1 MFTALVEIEEVSHGP
16 AASTADESQNSEL
29 HVSTLGSSESQAPE
43 KKKTKKMKRKR
54 LDINSV
60 LEDTDDADESDLDTN
75 SEDEVISTHK
85 PTRSGRMPKV
95 PRKFDVK
102 DEMVVEKI
110 VKKSKDEIEPGSIMI
125 ITENGP
131 TGEPV
136 YKIFMIT
143 EDNEKNSL
151 SNSDEETKG
160 IQLKKG
166 ITAKNILTI
175 SATHTDDE
183 EMEDQHE
190 LPIEN
195 NVTIPADET
204 ITTLKTHHY
213 SINTEASHTHV
224 QNSPEQDK
232 NIRMRDTFCQASEE
246 LLEDFEYNSK

>member
-1 MFTALVEIEEVSHGP
+1 
-16 AASTADESQNSEL
+16 
-29 HVSTLGSSESQAPE
+29 
-43 KKKTKKMKRKR
+43 MKRKR
-54 LDINSV
+54 LDINSI

-75 SEDEVISTHK
+75 SEDEVISKHK

-95 PRKFDVK
+95 PRKFDVS

-131 TGEPV
+131 TGEPI

-143 EDNEKNSL
+143 EDNEKIALPNSE
-151 SNSDEETKG
+151 EETKA

-175 SATHTDDE
+175 SETHTDDE
-183 EMEDQHE
+183 EIEEPFE
-190 LPIEN
+190 LPEEN

-204 ITTLKTHHY
+204 VTTLKSSYY
-213 SINTEASHTHV
+213 SVSTEAISESIQSCSELV
-224 QNSPEQDK
+224 QDSRHDK
-232 NIRMRDTFCQASEE
+232 TYQASVK
-246 LLEDFEYNSK
+246 LLEDDKNSKYN